1 MESTKCENNTIEH
14 SKYILN
20 LIIKGFKELIDLY
33 RFSTDKKALKLLRKA
48 LRKREKILCDEK
60 EDDIEY
66 LKDNINELK
75 GLKNTYFN
83 KNKYHDCRVKYFD
96 TDETIRYLLE
106 DDDEDYNIYKK
117 NQQHHSFV
125 GKTLLI
131 LDEYLKKI
139 RPELIK
145 LMIKNYEAELNV
157 NLVFRSKTNS
167 NDECNVFIK
176 TTSADIGEIFD
187 QLIGKHEDLTNIN
200 FLLKG
205 VESITY
211 NFIKIIIKNTFVE
224 FPNWIKI
231 KKCTIHKTKT
241 ISVFNIL

>member
-20 LIIKGFKELIDLY
+20 LIIKGFKEFIDLY
-33 RFSTDKKALKLLRKA
+33 RFSTDEKALKFLRKA
-48 LRKREKILCDEK
+48 LRKREKIVCDEK
-60 EDDIEY
+60 EDNIEY
-66 LKDNINELK
+66 LKDNFNELK
-75 GLKNTYFN
+75 DLKNTYFN

-117 NQQHHSFV
+117 NQQHQSFIS
-125 GKTLLI
+125 KALLP

-145 LMIKNYEAELNV
+145 LMIKNYKAELNV
-157 NLVFRSKTNS
+157 NLVFGSKTNS

-176 TTSADIGEIFD
+176 TKSTDIGEIFD

-200 FLLKG
+200 FLFKG

-211 NFIKIIIKNTFVE
+211 NFIKIIIKKYF
-224 FPNWIKI
+224 
-231 KKCTIHKTKT
+231 C
-241 ISVFNIL
+241 